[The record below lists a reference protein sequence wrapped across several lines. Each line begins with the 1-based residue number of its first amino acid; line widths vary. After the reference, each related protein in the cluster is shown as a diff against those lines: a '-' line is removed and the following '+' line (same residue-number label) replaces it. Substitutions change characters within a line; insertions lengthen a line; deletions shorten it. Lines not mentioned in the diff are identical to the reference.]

1 MFLRRWNGGRDPK
14 WKSHGETVGCIL
26 FFDGACRGNP
36 GPMGIGVVL
45 LENGKKVKE
54 ISKRIGKGTNNIAEW
69 SALIEGLKMAL
80 AHGCRELEVRGDS
93 QLIIRQVT
101 GQYRVKSENLIPLY
115 NEARRLSGNF
125 EKIRFKWVN
134 RDDNAF
140 TDALSNRALDVRGR
154 FDSS

>member
-1 MFLRRWNGGRDPK
+1 MHLRRWNGGWGTK
-14 WKSHGETVGCIL
+14 WYSGGDIVGFVL

-54 ISKRIGKGTNNIAEW
+54 ISKQLGKGTNNIAEW
-69 SALIEGLKMAL
+69 SALIEGMKMAQ

-93 QLIIRQVT
+93 QLIIRQIT

-115 NEARRLSGNF
+115 NEARKLSGNF
-125 EKIRFKWVN
+125 EKIIFKWVK
-134 RDDNAF
+134 RDDNAI
-140 TDALSNRALDVRGR
+140 TDALSNRALDVRN
-154 FDSS
+154 